1 MTFRDLL
8 ERLSLLSKEAREN
21 RRAIGTTI
29 NELRSRLAELERE
42 VEGRRGQDVGAAEE
56 GKGITIV
63 MFGKGLEEGDERS

>member
-8 ERLSLLSKEAREN
+8 ERLRLLSEEGREN

-63 MFGKGLEEGDERS
+63 MFGNGPQEEDEKC